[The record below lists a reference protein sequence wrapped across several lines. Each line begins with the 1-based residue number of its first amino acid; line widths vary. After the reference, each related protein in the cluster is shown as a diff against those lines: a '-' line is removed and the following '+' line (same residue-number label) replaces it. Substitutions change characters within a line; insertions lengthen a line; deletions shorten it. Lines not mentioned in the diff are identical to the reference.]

1 MSTPRPLP
9 AKSTPRPLPAKSTP
23 RTLTTRALNRI
34 TLERQLL
41 LRRSGM
47 SALAAVEHL
56 TGLQAQAGNAP
67 YLGLAARL
75 SDFAHDD
82 LTALLY
88 GRQAVRSSVLRG
100 TLHLVSA
107 ADYRWLRPLVQPVL
121 TRGRQAA
128 FGRVTAGVDLSE
140 LAAAARDLLA
150 GRTLTRP
157 QLGRMLAERWPG
169 VPPEALG
176 WSAQS
181 LLPLV
186 HVPPQGTWNRGGATP
201 FALAEEW
208 LAEEW
213 LAGEW
218 LAGEWL
224 AGEWR
229 DGPPERAPEESSPE
243 ETAAGGRTGRECAG
257 PAGTGAEAPVE
268 RMIRRYLA
276 AFGPAGVMDM
286 QAWSGLTRLREVVAG
301 MDLRILRG
309 EDGRELF
316 DLPGAPPPPDPGTPA
331 PARFLPEF
339 DNLMVAYADRTRI
352 MTDEY
357 RRRVCVGAMVAPTIL
372 VDGTVRGTW
381 KLAGGRLSVQPFEP
395 LTARARAGLTAE
407 ADRLLAFAG
416 ARDLE
421 FLPVA

>member
-1 MSTPRPLP
+1 MSTPR
-9 AKSTPRPLPAKSTP
+9 TV
-23 RTLTTRALNRI
+23 TTTALNRI

-41 LRRSGM
+41 LRRSDM

-56 TGLQAQAGNAP
+56 IGLQAQSGNAP

-88 GRQAVRSSVLRG
+88 GRRALRSSVLRG

-128 FGRVTAGVDLSE
+128 FGKVTAGVDLSE

-176 WSAQS
+176 WSAQCV
-181 LLPLV
+181 LPLV

-213 LAGEW
+213 
-218 LAGEWL
+218 
-224 AGEWR
+224 R
-229 DGPPERAPEESSPE
+229 DGPPEQASGQTP
-243 ETAAGGRTGRECAG
+243 
-257 PAGTGAEAPVE
+257 PVE

-301 MDLRILRG
+301 MDLRTLRG
-309 EDGRELF
+309 EDGLELF
-316 DLPGAPPPPDPGTPA
+316 DLPDAPPPPDPETPA

-357 RRRVCVGAMVAPTIL
+357 RRRVCVGAMVAPTVL

-381 KLAGGRLSVQPFEP
+381 KLTGERLSVQPFEP
-395 LTARARAGLTAE
+395 LTARARSELSEE